1 MYSAY
6 KLNKKGDN
14 IWPWHTPFPILNQS
28 VVPCL
33 VLTVASWPENRFLR
47 RQVKWSG
54 SAISF
59 LMNFPQVVVIHTVKS
74 FSVVNKIEIDVFLE
88 FSCFLY
94 DPVDVGSL
102 SPGFSAF
109 CKSSLYIW
117 NFSVYVLLK
126 SGLENFEPYFASV
139 WNEQNC
145 KVVWTFFGIVFHL
158 DWNENWPFSVLW
170 TLWSFPNLLT
180 YWV

>member
-1 MYSAY
+1 M
-6 KLNKKGDN
+6 LFFQFGT
-14 IWPWHTPFPILNQS
+14 I
-28 VVPCL
+28 VPYL
-33 VLTVASWPENRFLR
+33 GLTVASWPAYRFLR

-126 SGLENFEPYFASV
+126 PGLENFEPYFASM
-139 WNEQNC
+139 WNECNC
-145 KVVWTFFGIVFHL
+145 AVVWIAILWDCSETFSFQSQRKAMPKNAQTTAEWH
-158 DWNENWPFSVLW
+158 SSH
-170 TLWSFPNLLT
+170 TLGK
-180 YWV
+180 